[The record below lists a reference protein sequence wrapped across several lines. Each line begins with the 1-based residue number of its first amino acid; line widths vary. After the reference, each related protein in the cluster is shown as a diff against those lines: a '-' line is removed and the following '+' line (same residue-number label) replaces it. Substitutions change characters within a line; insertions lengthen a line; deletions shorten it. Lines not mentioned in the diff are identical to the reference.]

1 MQKEQFSKPGELQ
14 GARVRRS
21 GKFRNRDGVGVKFKV
36 TCSNMWGE

>member
-14 GARVRRS
+14 GVSLSRT
-21 GKFRNRDGVGVKFKV
+21 GKFRSRDGVGGKFKV